1 MNKTL
6 WFCFV
11 SLLLVLLIVPAA
23 TSFAAA
29 RIKASGYLTEVAAE
43 TRVRID
49 NKRYIVDKNTRV
61 FDGQKNE
68 ILLYRLSYPTR
79 VDYQFTYTPK
89 GAAINRINVIPQ

>member
-1 MNKTL
+1 MNKMIRN
-6 WFCFV
+6 CFI
-11 SLLLVLLIVPAA
+11 LLLLMLLFMPAVN
-23 TSFAAA
+23 SFAAA
-29 RIKASGYLTEVAAE
+29 RFNASGYLTEVAAE

>member
-29 RIKASGYLTEVAAE
+29 RIKASGYLTEVVSE
-43 TRVRID
+43 NRVRID
-49 NKRYIVDKNTRV
+49 NQGYLVDRNSRI

-68 ILLYRLSYPTR
+68 ILLYRLAYPTR
-79 VDYQFTYTPK
+79 VDYHFTYTPK
-89 GAAINRINVIPQ
+89 GAVINRINVIPQ